1 MQYEK
6 NPLKK
11 IITKQYQ
18 VMSKKDSSITKT
30 DDIPVWIKHQNL
42 DFRSNAEMLSWVTDD
57 KVNFTLSD
65 KVYEAMVDCLEN
77 EINAIIVATIRVEG
91 GSQIDVMIRKDNFQK
106 IFSSYVER
114 LLAAE
119 KYERL
124 AVIKQQIEKYNL
136 EIT

>member
-1 MQYEK
+1 
-6 NPLKK
+6 
-11 IITKQYQ
+11 
-18 VMSKKDSSITKT
+18 MSKKDSYTTKT

-65 KVYEAMVDCLEN
+65 RVYEAMVDCLEN

-91 GSQIDVMIRKDNFQK
+91 GSQIDVMIRKDNYQK
-106 IFSSYVER
+106 IFGSYVQT
-114 LLAAE
+114 LLTAE
-119 KYERL
+119 KYEKL
-124 AVIKQQIEKYNL
+124 AEIKQQIEKYNL

>member
-1 MQYEK
+1 
-6 NPLKK
+6 
-11 IITKQYQ
+11 
-18 VMSKKDSSITKT
+18 MSKKDSSITRT
-30 DDIPVWIKHQNL
+30 DDIPIWIKHQNL

-77 EINAIIVATIRVEG
+77 KINAIIVATIRVQD
-91 GSQIDVMIRKDNFQK
+91 GSQIDVLIRKDNFQK

>member
-42 DFRSNAEMLSWVTDD
+42 DFRSNTEMLSWVTDD

-114 LLAAE
+114 LLTAE
-119 KYERL
+119 KYEKL
-124 AVIKQQIEKYNL
+124 AVIKQQVQKYNL

>member
-1 MQYEK
+1 
-6 NPLKK
+6 
-11 IITKQYQ
+11 
-18 VMSKKDSSITKT
+18 MSKKDSSITKT

-106 IFSSYVER
+106 IFGSYVER

-124 AVIKQQIEKYNL
+124 AVIKQQVQKYNL

>member
-1 MQYEK
+1 
-6 NPLKK
+6 
-11 IITKQYQ
+11 
-18 VMSKKDSSITKT
+18 MSKKDSSITKT
-30 DDIPVWIKHQNL
+30 DDIPIWIKHQNL
-42 DFRSNAEMLSWVTDD
+42 DFRSNAEMLSWITDD

-106 IFSSYVER
+106 IFGSYVER
-114 LLAAE
+114 LLVAE

-124 AVIKQQIEKYNL
+124 AVIKKQVQKYNL